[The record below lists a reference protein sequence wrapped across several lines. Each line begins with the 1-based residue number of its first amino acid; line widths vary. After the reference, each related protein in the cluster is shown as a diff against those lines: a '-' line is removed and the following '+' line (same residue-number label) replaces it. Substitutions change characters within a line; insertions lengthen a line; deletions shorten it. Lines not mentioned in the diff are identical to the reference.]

1 MARST
6 VSCSRSTGNLA
17 RSQGPPGDVT
27 RTMRSL
33 RLIRS
38 DPPAAAHPA
47 APAPPPLP
55 HGHPGPHDH
64 PGPRSGS
71 PGTPDRPHG
80 RPLRAEPPRAEPP
93 VAETP
98 RGGRPRNDSSRAE
111 PRPAD
116 HRPARQGAL
125 RDAPPPRGGGS
136 ARSAGGFPVPAA
148 AGDAVAG
155 EPVAPRHGPRVQPA
169 PVAPPVQRVSAAV
182 ADLRTAPDA
191 PASPPGPRP
200 AGPQAGPTDP
210 EPVDR
215 SAPDLP
221 DEVADGPWAL
231 VRRAQAGDM
240 GAFSELFDRYYD
252 VVFRY
257 VLFRMNDRT
266 LAEDI
271 TQETFLR
278 ALRRISS
285 VSYQG
290 RDIGAWFVTIA
301 RNLIFDHVKSSRYR
315 LESTTSDIIELSPS
329 THGPEQQVLDLT
341 TNEELLRCV
350 RKLNA
355 DQQECI
361 SLRFLQGLSVAET
374 AKIMDRNE
382 GAVKALQHR
391 AVRRLAQLLP
401 EGLR

>member
-1 MARST
+1 MTRPMRASRLLRSD
-6 VSCSRSTGNLA
+6 SAPTGGHRPAPVPPTGRTRPVPGLA
-17 RSQGPPGDVT
+17 PTGPPT
-27 RTMRSL
+27 
-33 RLIRS
+33 
-38 DPPAAAHPA
+38 PAAGPTTGAPTGALDPVGGDQPPIRRPGADAAQPA
-47 APAPPPLP
+47 GPPRQRVL
-55 HGHPGPHDH
+55 GEPG
-64 PGPRSGS
+64 
-71 PGTPDRPHG
+71 
-80 RPLRAEPPRAEPP
+80 PLRAVSPTGPPTPPNAPDPRPAPAEPP
-93 VAETP
+93 E
-98 RGGRPRNDSSRAE
+98 
-111 PRPAD
+111 
-116 HRPARQGAL
+116 
-125 RDAPPPRGGGS
+125 
-136 ARSAGGFPVPAA
+136 
-148 AGDAVAG
+148 
-155 EPVAPRHGPRVQPA
+155 
-169 PVAPPVQRVSAAV
+169 
-182 ADLRTAPDA
+182 
-191 PASPPGPRP
+191 
-200 AGPQAGPTDP
+200 
-210 EPVDR
+210 
-215 SAPDLP
+215 
-221 DEVADGPWAL
+221 DGPWSL
-231 VRRAQAGDM
+231 VRSAQAGDM
-240 GAFSELFDRYYD
+240 TAFSELFDRYYD
-252 VVFRY
+252 VVYRY

-278 ALRRISS
+278 ALRRIAS
-285 VSYQG
+285 VTYQG

-329 THGPEQQVLDLT
+329 THGPEQQVLDLA

>member
-1 MARST
+1 MTRPMRASRLLRSDSAPT
-6 VSCSRSTGNLA
+6 GGNRSAPVPPTGRTRPVPGLA
-17 RSQGPPGDVT
+17 PTGPPTPANGSTTGALAGALDPVGGDQPPIRRPGT
-27 RTMRSL
+27 DAAQPAGPPRQRAPGTSAGEL
-33 RLIRS
+33 RIV
-38 DPPAAAHPA
+38 
-47 APAPPPLP
+47 
-55 HGHPGPHDH
+55 PGGATPTA
-64 PGPRSGS
+64 PGPRQ
-71 PGTPDRPHG
+71 
-80 RPLRAEPPRAEPP
+80 A
-93 VAETP
+93 
-98 RGGRPRNDSSRAE
+98 
-111 PRPAD
+111 PAD
-116 HRPARQGAL
+116 PNDG
-125 RDAPPPRGGGS
+125 
-136 ARSAGGFPVPAA
+136 
-148 AGDAVAG
+148 GDA
-155 EPVAPRHGPRVQPA
+155 
-169 PVAPPVQRVSAAV
+169 
-182 ADLRTAPDA
+182 T
-191 PASPPGPRP
+191 
-200 AGPQAGPTDP
+200 
-210 EPVDR
+210 
-215 SAPDLP
+215 
-221 DEVADGPWAL
+221 GPWAL
-231 VRRAQAGDM
+231 VRSAQAGDM
-240 GAFSELFDRYYD
+240 SAFSDLFDHYYD

-285 VSYQG
+285 VTYQG

-329 THGPEQQVLDLT
+329 THGPEQQVLDLA